1 MITEFLDKG
10 RRLDIVN
17 LSLSGPSFHTTG
29 SNCDTETTTNILM
42 NNLFGTLRDG
52 GVLSMASAGNT
63 NESKMR
69 RPACLSNVFSVGA
82 SDDQDNR
89 ASFTNSE
96 VGQTD
101 VFAPG
106 VDILAAAGMFAI
118 FRAKMHDLYLWHT
131 H

>member
-1 MITEFLDKG
+1 MVTDFLDKG

-17 LSLSGPSFHTTG
+17 LSLGGYSFHTTG
-29 SNCDTETTTNILM
+29 SNCDAVNTVHTLM
-42 NNLFGTLRDG
+42 NNIFGTLRDG
-52 GVLSMASAGNT
+52 GVLSMASAGNDDST
-63 NESKMR
+63 RMK

-82 SDDQDNR
+82 SNNQDQR

-106 VDILAAAGMFAI
+106 VDILAAEGMI
-118 FRAKMHDLYLWHT
+118 EI
-131 H
+131 